1 MWAALVDKEYDYL
14 VKKGLLPVGLS
25 DRIRRIDKGSGMP
38 IAVGALFILHLF
50 VTVMIA
56 ADRLS

>member
-1 MWAALVDKEYDYL
+1 MDKKNDYL
-14 VKKGLLPVGLS
+14 VGKGLLPKGLS
-25 DRIRRIDKGSGMP
+25 HRIKAVEKGSATL
-38 IAVGALFILHLF
+38 ITVGALFILYAF